1 MVHLLPSSPLD
12 VRGLNISNQFP
23 DILVTTK
30 HTYEIEYKYTFTCTN
45 PLCGLDFGRQRKLD
59 LSRLACGAC
68 KSRLEQTKPVPRAGK
83 GKENKANPFAEF
95 VKRNF
100 AGVKKE
106 NPGMKHKEIM
116 GVLGKMYREEKDGG
130 RGELKEVIVIE
141 ESEDEI
147 GEVAT
152 ALEDLDLQ

>member
-1 MVHLLPSSPLD
+1 M
-12 VRGLNISNQFP
+12 
-23 DILVTTK
+23 
-30 HTYEIEYKYTFTCTN
+30 
-45 PLCGLDFGRQRKLD
+45 
-59 LSRLACGAC
+59 
-68 KSRLEQTKPVPRAGK
+68 
-83 GKENKANPFAEF
+83 NPFAEF
-95 VKRNF
+95 VRGNF

-116 GVLGKMYREEKDGG
+116 GILGKMYREEKDGG
-130 RGELKEVIVIE
+130 GGEGKEVIVIE

>member
-1 MVHLLPSSPLD
+1 
-12 VRGLNISNQFP
+12 
-23 DILVTTK
+23 
-30 HTYEIEYKYTFTCTN
+30 
-45 PLCGLDFGRQRKLD
+45 

-68 KSRLEQTKPVPRAGK
+68 KSRLEQTKPVLRAGK

-95 VKRNF
+95 VKGNF
-100 AGVKKE
+100 AEVKKE

-116 GVLGKMYREEKDGG
+116 GVLGKMYREEKDG
-130 RGELKEVIVIE
+130 RGGEEKDVIVIE

-147 GEVAT
+147 AEVAS

>member
-1 MVHLLPSSPLD
+1 
-12 VRGLNISNQFP
+12 
-23 DILVTTK
+23 
-30 HTYEIEYKYTFTCTN
+30 
-45 PLCGLDFGRQRKLD
+45 

-68 KSRLEQTKPVPRAGK
+68 KSRLEQTKPVARAGK

-95 VKRNF
+95 VKGNF

-130 RGELKEVIVIE
+130 GGGEGKEVIVIE

-147 GEVAT
+147 GEAAT
-152 ALEDLDLQ
+152 ALENLNLQ